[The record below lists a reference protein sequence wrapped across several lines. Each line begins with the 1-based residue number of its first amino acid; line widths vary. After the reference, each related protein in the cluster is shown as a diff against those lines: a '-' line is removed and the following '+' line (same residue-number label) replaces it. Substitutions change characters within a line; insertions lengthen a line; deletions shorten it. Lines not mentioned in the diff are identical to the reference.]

1 MSLILAAVL
10 IIGGLI
16 GAVVIAVAVPALLGM
31 MAFDMFQSRSTTP
44 VEADDAERRIS
55 LERGFARGF
64 VIAGGMFWTVA
75 TFAGLYTFRQTGLS
89 YALMAAFI
97 PLVATIVTLIVGW
110 YFERVTSALL
120 VLASFA
126 VVAWGVAIGFELGVW
141 TIVTIA
147 LIGPM
152 MTAAVLFWLARGDQ
166 EAFELRLATQGRPEL
181 VPIAP
186 TNGPQF

>member
-166 EAFELRLATQGRPEL
+166 EAFELSLATQGRPEL

>member
-1 MSLILAAVL
+1 MSLILVAVL

-16 GAVVIAVAVPALLGM
+16 GAVVMAVGVPALLGM
-31 MAFDMFQSRSTTP
+31 MAYDLLQRRPSAP
-44 VEADDAERRIS
+44 VVVEDTERRIS

-97 PLVATIVTLIVGW
+97 PLVATIATLIVGW

-120 VLASFA
+120 VLASLA
-126 VVAWGVAIGFELGVW
+126 VVAWGIAINFELGVW
-141 TIVTIA
+141 TIVTLA

-166 EAFELRLATQGRPEL
+166 EAFELSLATQERAEL
-181 VPIAP
+181 VTIAP